1 MITNISKK
9 RINILFIHHAIGW
22 GGAPNSMIHLILGL
36 NKSRYKVQVLLLK
49 NSIVSQKLD
58 EYHIEYKIASSFFY
72 RYIYKYTSLSKN
84 QSRNVVDYFN
94 IIRCRICWYLSNN
107 FFAMRELQKFNADII
122 HLNSSVLTDWLKP
135 CHAIA
140 KTIMHIRET
149 VYINPDKRWDK
160 YLKKTIN
167 KYADQIVAISK
178 DSAESLDLLDK
189 TIIIYNYSY
198 ITEMDE
204 LPISRYY
211 SKKVLYLGGTNLI
224 KGFEI
229 MVKSLDYITEDVVI
243 LFGGYMNTGKHNKH
257 KILRKILNIFTNNYN
272 NDRYIIEHLLKQLQF
287 YNNVEIIDMQ
297 HNIIPFLDEIVCL
310 VSPFKIPHF
319 SRPVIEA
326 FARRKSAIATRIRGM
341 DEIIDDEINGILVT
355 PDDPQDLANAINKLV
370 HNPALAKE
378 YGDNGYKKACEL
390 FSQNNIKQ
398 FENIYDKLTL

>member
-1 MITNISKK
+1 MSKKITNM
-9 RINILFIHHAIGW
+9 LFIHHATGW
-22 GGAPNSMIHLILGL
+22 GGAPNNMIHLILGL

-72 RYIYKYTSLSKN
+72 KYIYIYTSLSMN
-84 QSRNVVDYFN
+84 RSRNVVDYFN

-107 FFAMRELQKFNADII
+107 FFAKRELQKFNPDII

-140 KTIMHIRET
+140 KTIMHIQET
-149 VYINPDKRWDK
+149 VYIDPDKVWDK

-189 TIIIYNYSY
+189 TIIIYNYSN

-229 MVKSLDYITEDVVI
+229 MVRSLDYLREDVII
-243 LFGGYMNTGKHNKH
+243 LFGGYMNTEKHNNH
-257 KILRKILNIFTNNYN
+257 KILRKLLNIFTNNYN
-272 NDRYIIEHLLKQLQF
+272 NDRYIIANLLNELKS
-287 YNNVEIIDMQ
+287 YNNVEIIGMQ
-297 HNIIPFLDEIVCL
+297 SDIIPFLDEIVCL

-319 SRPVIEA
+319 SRPIIEA
-326 FARRKSAIATRIRGM
+326 FARRKPAIATRIRGM
-341 DEIIDDEINGILVT
+341 DEIIDDKINGLLVN
-355 PDDPQDLANAINKLV
+355 PDNPQDLANAINKLV
-370 HNPALAKE
+370 QNPALAKE
-378 YGDNGYKKACEL
+378 YGDNGYKKAYEL